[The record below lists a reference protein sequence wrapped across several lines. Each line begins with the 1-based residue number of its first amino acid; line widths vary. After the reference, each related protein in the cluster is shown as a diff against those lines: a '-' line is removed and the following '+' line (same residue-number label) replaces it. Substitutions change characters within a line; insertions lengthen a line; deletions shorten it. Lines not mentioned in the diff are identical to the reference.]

1 MVPGVLVAQGNQ
13 VSQSQVAQA
22 GQEHLGVPG
31 ARQRPP
37 LSGPVR
43 CMVTEER
50 KHHQSLEVWS
60 FCQDIGKKSV
70 NSAIVIFVL
79 NPEHKL
85 GGGRLK
91 EQWPS
96 CHVE

>member
-31 ARQRPP
+31 ARQRLPP
-37 LSGPVR
+37 SGPVR

-50 KHHQSLEVWS
+50 KHY
-60 FCQDIGKKSV
+60 
-70 NSAIVIFVL
+70 
-79 NPEHKL
+79 
-85 GGGRLK
+85 
-91 EQWPS
+91 
-96 CHVE
+96 

>member
-31 ARQRPP
+31 ARQRLP

-70 NSAIVIFVL
+70 NSRYCYLCPQSWAQARWW
-79 NPEHKL
+79 KT
-85 GGGRLK
+85 
-91 EQWPS
+91 
-96 CHVE
+96 